1 MKRFVRKQGYV
12 GGVCAGLGEYTG
24 IDAIFWRIGFFLTGW
39 FFVYILIWCFT
50 KQEY

>member
-1 MKRFVRKQGYV
+1 MKRFVRKKGYL

-24 IDAIFWRIGFFLTGW
+24 IDAIFWRLAFIFFGGTL
-39 FFVYILIWCFT
+39 VYILIWMFT